1 MSQKIE
7 DTNLLQANLSETLK
21 SKGNVLL
28 IHGMWCRGLHLSQVQ
43 EILEKEGYTCKSID
57 LPLHESNA
65 DLRKL
70 SKLGIS
76 DYIDYLEN
84 TVNRLGWKEP
94 ILLGHSL
101 GGLLAQLLATRIKTK
116 ALILITPVQPGQISG
131 LSWTGLKTVWE
142 ILRTP
147 FFWRRTNLLSK
158 NKFAYGIYNTLSESK
173 QNDLY
178 PSYVSESGKIAF
190 QTFLPFLTLSRPTW
204 MDFKKVQCPV
214 FVATTGKDRVT
225 PPKIGRKIASKYS
238 NSKLK
243 LYPKLS
249 HWAITEDGIEKIL
262 LDATSWVQEETQM
275 PRKS

>member
-1 MSQKIE
+1 MQTKVK
-7 DTNLLQANLSETLK
+7 DTNSLHTSLSDIRE
-21 SKGNVLL
+21 SKGNILL
-28 IHGMWCRGLHLSQVQ
+28 IHGMWCRGIHLSQVQ
-43 EILEKEGYTCKSID
+43 EILEKEGYTCESID
-57 LPLHESNA
+57 LPLHEPGA

-76 DYIDYLEN
+76 DYLDYLEN

-101 GGLLAQLLATRIKTK
+101 GGLLAQLLATRIKAK
-116 ALILITPVQPGQISG
+116 ALILITPVQPKQISG
-131 LSWTGLKTVWE
+131 LSWIGLKTIWE

-158 NKFAYGIYNTLSESK
+158 SKFAYGIYNTLSESK
-173 QNDLY
+173 QKDLY
-178 PSYVSESGKIAF
+178 PTYVPESGKIAF
-190 QTFLPFLTLSRPTW
+190 QTFLPFLAYSQPTRV
-204 MDFKKVQCPV
+204 DFEKIQCPV

-225 PPKIGRKIASKYS
+225 PPRIGRKIASKYA
-238 NSKLK
+238 NSIMR

-262 LDATSWVQEETQM
+262 LDATSWIEAKTGM
-275 PRKS
+275 PQK

>member
-1 MSQKIE
+1 MQTKAT
-7 DTNLLQANLSETLK
+7 DTNSLHANLSDVHG

-28 IHGMWCRGLHLSQVQ
+28 IHGMWCRGNHLSQVQ
-43 EILEKEGYTCKSID
+43 EFLEKEGYTCKSID
-57 LPLHESNA
+57 LPLHEQGA

-84 TVNRLGWKEP
+84 TLDQLGWKEP

-101 GGLLAQLLATRIKTK
+101 GGLLAQLLATRIKAK
-116 ALILITPVQPGQISG
+116 ALILITTVQPLQISG

-158 NKFAYGIYNTLSESK
+158 NKFAYGIYNTLSESE
-173 QNDLY
+173 QNELY
-178 PSYVSESGKIAF
+178 PTYLPESGKIAF
-190 QTFLPFLTLSRPTW
+190 QAFLPFLTFSQPTRV
-204 MDFKKVQCPV
+204 DFKKVQCPV
-214 FVATTGKDRVT
+214 FVAATGKDRVT
-225 PPKIGRKIASKYS
+225 PPRIGRKIASKYT
-238 NSKLK
+238 NSIMK

-262 LDATSWVQEETQM
+262 LDATSWIEAKT
-275 PRKS
+275 RSAG